1 MINQVFTYVC
11 GAVVAAS
18 LALAGVQTYRVSVV
32 QNQLL
37 NERLKHASELDRQ
50 KTAHIQALSEAKKV
64 SDDLQETFNRER
76 DTFKSQVASANAVA
90 SDLRKRLQNAT
101 AAANAAKYGI
111 HNSTGNG
118 KIGLVFNGAFLPS
131 ASAGSDVP
139 ATYSEVDVDEAERAD
154 KIRLSLLSCYKQYD
168 EVRAK
173 VNNFK
178 VEPGSQHTNQ
188 PSPSE

>member
-11 GAVVAAS
+11 GAIVAAS
-18 LALAGVQTYRVSVV
+18 LALAAIQTHRVSVV
-32 QNQLL
+32 QNELL
-37 NERLKHASELDRQ
+37 QEKLNHAAELDRQ

-111 HNSTGNG
+111 HNPTGNG

-131 ASAGSDVP
+131 APTGSDVP

-173 VNNFK
+173 VNRFIT
-178 VEPGSQHTNQ
+178 E
-188 PSPSE
+188 